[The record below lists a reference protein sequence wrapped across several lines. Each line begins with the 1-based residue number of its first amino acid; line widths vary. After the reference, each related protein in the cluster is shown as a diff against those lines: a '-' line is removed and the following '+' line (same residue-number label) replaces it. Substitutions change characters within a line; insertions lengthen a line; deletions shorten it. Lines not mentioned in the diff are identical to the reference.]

1 MLKRVLLSSLF
12 ITPLMIVAPVTSGFA
27 RDDDT
32 SKTTVI
38 TGEASQDASALM
50 TRQQERMGLLET
62 GLRDLRGIV
71 EEDLR
76 LLKMQIEQLSS
87 SASSEESDVSANIR
101 TITAQLER
109 LTDSI
114 AMTNRRM
121 ERTLEITSD
130 VEFRLLRMEKR
141 MQTLM
146 TLGGADVAN
155 AAVQQD
161 TIAGGVPQDVQMSRN
176 AGDGSTTWSMNED
189 ELNAQ
194 IDADSAAGDNASA
207 PQDNAGATGAGA
219 TATAT
224 TGDATETGLADSG
237 DNTTKPVQSDTQ
249 AAAAV
254 TQDAPV
260 VETPQV
266 LPDLSPEEQY
276 RFALGRAL
284 QNDLETAE
292 RAFDEF
298 RRFNEG
304 HQREADASFWLGRV
318 QFMRGQYEKAAMT
331 FSEFNSVYPDD
342 ARLVDTT
349 MWIAESVSHF
359 APREQACAIYASLP
373 QLLDTPPD
381 SFYTRLEALSKAANC
396 DG

>member
-1 MLKRVLLSSLF
+1 MFKRVLLSSLI
-12 ITPLMIVAPVTSGFA
+12 ITPMIVAPVTSGFA
-27 RDDDT
+27 RDDNT
-32 SKTTVI
+32 GTTTII
-38 TGEASQDASALM
+38 TNDANQNTSALI
-50 TRQQERMGLLET
+50 TRQQERMGMLET

-71 EEDLR
+71 EQDLR
-76 LLKMQIEQLSS
+76 LLKLQIEQLSS
-87 SASSEESDVSANIR
+87 SASSEESDMSANIR
-101 TITAQLER
+101 AITSQLER
-109 LTDSI
+109 LGDSI

-130 VEFRLLRMEKR
+130 VEFRMLRMEKR

-161 TIAGGVPQDVQMSRN
+161 TIAGGAPEEVQMSRN
-176 AGDGSTTWSMNED
+176 AGDGSVTWSMNED
-189 ELNAQ
+189 DLNAQ
-194 IDADSAAGDNASA
+194 IAADGTLRDNASA
-207 PQDNAGATGAGA
+207 QPDTTNADNTARTAAEPTAKDGINAGGTTSNAAGAGTPSE
-219 TATAT
+219 TASSA
-224 TGDATETGLADSG
+224 GAA
-237 DNTTKPVQSDTQ
+237 QSE
-249 AAAAV
+249 A
-254 TQDAPV
+254 V

-298 RRFNEG
+298 RKFNAG

-359 APREQACAIYASLP
+359 APKEQACAIYASLP
-373 QLLDTPPD
+373 QLLDTPPE

-396 DG
+396 GG